1 MSQQFGR
8 RVTLRR
14 RNSKLVDL
22 YVIKAVL
29 PYALLS
35 VFLLSAVLFA
45 QQADRFADPFLDA
58 QIPLFT
64 VLEIEL
70 HLLPTVLLFT
80 IPMAVLAGAVIG
92 FSRMGT
98 DSELVAMRAA
108 GVGTWNILRSVLLIS
123 LCLAAF
129 TAYVGMTL
137 APRSLRALKQ
147 AALNAAL
154 YKLNSP
160 VDARVFNTEIPAST
174 IYVRDEDKVNGQWGR
189 IFIYSQERDGR
200 VRVVTARTGRIDLSS
215 QHSEIVLTD
224 TLAIDMPAQSGEHA
238 AEISLNRSGQAR
250 RELTLLTLRRNNLFN
265 TMQGAVLDPE
275 ELGWGELVQRAR
287 IASGPDGLKAS
298 IVMHRRLVLAAAP
311 ILLGLLGA
319 GLGLRVKRGGRGFGA
334 LLSVVAM
341 TVYYLLSL
349 AGETMVRGGHLRP
362 LIGMWSASLLIL
374 LLGIALII
382 TSERPA
388 FSWMRRT
395 KRVRTAAPKRAPVA
409 GQFGR
414 RLRGGALRLLD
425 ITLLR
430 GLLASFATV
439 FLALVALVYIFTLF
453 DVWRITAN
461 KTVGSGLILKYLL
474 ALFPLISV
482 SLAPACMLIAS
493 LATYALL
500 VRRSEAIAWWAAGQS
515 IFRLALPGLF
525 FAAIVGGGVWF
536 VQERVMPRAN
546 QRQDALKAQLR
557 GGVAKT
563 EEPLGRQWLATPTGH
578 SIYSYEYDEETG
590 TLVNPQVYFFD
601 PDDVHV
607 QKIMM
612 GKIGSWGPDGKLRIE
627 VVDELDIA
635 SAKMAHHENID
646 LAEIVSPDLFKPS
659 LVKSSYLNYEQLRNY
674 LAHMKQQG
682 VAATNLTVALARKRA
697 EPYGALVMALVGIP
711 LAFSFGRRGA
721 FAALAT
727 AIGISLVF
735 LGMISGFQQLGANGF
750 LPPPVA
756 AWAPVSIFGMLGLYL
771 LARSRT

>member
-1 MSQQFGR
+1 
-8 RVTLRR
+8 LRR

-35 VFLLSAVLFA
+35 LFLLSAVLFA

-58 QIPLFT
+58 QIPLLT

-108 GVGTWNILRSVLLIS
+108 GIGTWNILRSVLLLS

-129 TAYVGMTL
+129 TAYVGMAI

-189 IFIYSQERDGR
+189 IFIYSQESNGR
-200 VRVVTARTGRIDLSS
+200 VSVVTARTGRIDLSS

-224 TLAIDMPAQSGEHA
+224 TLAVNMPAQSGDQA
-238 AEISLNRSGQAR
+238 AQISLNRAGQLR
-250 RELTLLTLRRNNLFN
+250 RELSLLTLRRNNLFN
-265 TMQGAVLDPE
+265 TMQGTVLDPE

-287 IASGPDGLKAS
+287 TASGPNGLKDSLKAS

-341 TVYYLLSL
+341 TFYYLLSL

-362 LIGMWSASLLIL
+362 FIGMWSATFLIL
-374 LLGIALII
+374 VLGIALII

-388 FSWMRRT
+388 FSWMRGR
-395 KRVRTAAPKRAPVA
+395 KRVRPAAPKRAPVA
-409 GQFGR
+409 GRIGR

-425 ITLLR
+425 INLLR

-439 FLALVALVYIFTLF
+439 FLALLALVYIFTLF

-461 KTVGSGLILKYLL
+461 KTVGAGLILKYLL

-500 VRRSEAIAWWAAGQS
+500 VRRSEAVAWWAAGQS
-515 IFRLALPGLF
+515 IYRLALPGLF
-525 FAAIVGGGVWF
+525 FAAAVGGGVWF

-557 GGVAKT
+557 AGVAKT

-635 SAKMAHHENID
+635 SAKMMHRENVD

-659 LVKSSYLNYEQLRNY
+659 LIKSSYLNYEQLRNY
-674 LAHMKQQG
+674 VAHIKQQG
-682 VAATNLTVALARKRA
+682 VSATNLSVALARKRA

-721 FAALAT
+721 FAALAS

>member
-1 MSQQFGR
+1 LKR
-8 RVTLRR
+8 RS
-14 RNSKLVDL
+14 SKLVDF

-123 LCLAAF
+123 LCLSAF

-224 TLAIDMPAQSGEHA
+224 TLAVDMPAQSGDQA

-275 ELGWGELVQRAR
+275 ELGWSELVERAR
-287 IASGPDGLKAS
+287 TASGPDGLKAS

-311 ILLGLLGA
+311 ILLGL
-319 GLGLRVKRGGRGFGA
+319 
-334 LLSVVAM
+334 
-341 TVYYLLSL
+341 
-349 AGETMVRGGHLRP
+349 
-362 LIGMWSASLLIL
+362 
-374 LLGIALII
+374 
-382 TSERPA
+382 
-388 FSWMRRT
+388 
-395 KRVRTAAPKRAPVA
+395 
-409 GQFGR
+409 
-414 RLRGGALRLLD
+414 GGA
-425 ITLLR
+425 
-430 GLLASFATV
+430 
-439 FLALVALVYIFTLF
+439 
-453 DVWRITAN
+453 
-461 KTVGSGLILKYLL
+461 
-474 ALFPLISV
+474 
-482 SLAPACMLIAS
+482 
-493 LATYALL
+493 
-500 VRRSEAIAWWAAGQS
+500 
-515 IFRLALPGLF
+515 
-525 FAAIVGGGVWF
+525 
-536 VQERVMPRAN
+536 
-546 QRQDALKAQLR
+546 
-557 GGVAKT
+557 
-563 EEPLGRQWLATPTGH
+563 
-578 SIYSYEYDEETG
+578 
-590 TLVNPQVYFFD
+590 
-601 PDDVHV
+601 
-607 QKIMM
+607 
-612 GKIGSWGPDGKLRIE
+612 
-627 VVDELDIA
+627 
-635 SAKMAHHENID
+635 SA
-646 LAEIVSPDLFKPS
+646 
-659 LVKSSYLNYEQLRNY
+659 RC
-674 LAHMKQQG
+674 
-682 VAATNLTVALARKRA
+682 
-697 EPYGALVMALVGIP
+697 
-711 LAFSFGRRGA
+711 
-721 FAALAT
+721 
-727 AIGISLVF
+727 
-735 LGMISGFQQLGANGF
+735 
-750 LPPPVA
+750 
-756 AWAPVSIFGMLGLYL
+756 
-771 LARSRT
+771 SR

>member
-1 MSQQFGR
+1 
-8 RVTLRR
+8 LRR
-14 RNSKLVDL
+14 RSSKLIDL

-35 VFLLSAVLFA
+35 LFLLSAVLFA

-58 QIPLFT
+58 QIPLLT

-80 IPMAVLAGAVIG
+80 IPMAVLAGTLVG
-92 FSRMGT
+92 FSRMGS

-108 GVGTWNILRSVLLIS
+108 GVGTWNILRSVLLVS

-129 TAYVGMTL
+129 TLYIGTTL

-189 IFIYSQERDGR
+189 IFIYSQERNGR
-200 VRVVTARTGRIDLSS
+200 AKVVTARTGRIDLSS
-215 QHSEIVLTD
+215 QHSEIVLSD
-224 TLAIDMPAQSGEHA
+224 TLAVDLPAGTADPA
-238 AEISLNRSGQAR
+238 AQISLNRSGQLR
-250 RELTLLTLRRNNLFN
+250 QEMRLLTLRRNNLLN
-265 TMQGAVLDPE
+265 TMQGGVLDPE
-275 ELGWGELVQRAR
+275 ELNWPQLVQRVREAT
-287 IASGPDGLKAS
+287 GPDGRKAS

-341 TVYYLLSL
+341 TFYYLLSL
-349 AGETMVRGGHLRP
+349 AGETLVRGGQVRP
-362 LIGMWSASLLIL
+362 LVGMWSATVLVLV
-374 LLGIALII
+374 LGVGLII

-388 FSWMRRT
+388 LGWMKIRR
-395 KRVRTAAPKRAPVA
+395 RVKTVEPKRAPVSS
-409 GQFGR
+409 QLGR
-414 RLRGGALRLLD
+414 RLRGSALRLLD
-425 ITLLR
+425 TNLLR
-430 GLLASFATV
+430 GLAASFVTV
-439 FLALVALVYIFTLF
+439 FLALLSLVYIFTMF

-461 KTVGSGLILKYLL
+461 KTVGAAVILKYLL
-474 ALFPLISV
+474 ALLPLISV

-500 VRRSEAIAWWAAGQS
+500 VRRSEAVAWWAAGQS
-515 IFRLALPGLF
+515 VYRLALPGLF
-525 FAAIVGGGVWF
+525 FAAAVGGGVWY
-536 VQERVMPRAN
+536 VQERIMPRAN

-557 GGVAKT
+557 AGVAKT
-563 EEPLGRQWLATPTGH
+563 DEPLGRQWLATPTGH

-590 TLVNPQVYFFD
+590 TLVNPQIYLFD
-601 PDDVHV
+601 AEDVHV

-612 GKIGSWGPDGKLRIE
+612 GKIGSWGPDGRLRIE
-627 VVDELDIA
+627 VVDELDTA
-635 SAKMAHHENID
+635 SAKLTHHEHVD
-646 LAEIVSPDLFKPS
+646 LAETVSPDLFKPS

-674 LAHMKQQG
+674 VAQVEQQG
-682 VAATNLTVALARKRA
+682 VSATNLTVALARKRA

-721 FAALAT
+721 FAALAS

-735 LGMISGFQQLGANGF
+735 LGMISGFQQLGANGS